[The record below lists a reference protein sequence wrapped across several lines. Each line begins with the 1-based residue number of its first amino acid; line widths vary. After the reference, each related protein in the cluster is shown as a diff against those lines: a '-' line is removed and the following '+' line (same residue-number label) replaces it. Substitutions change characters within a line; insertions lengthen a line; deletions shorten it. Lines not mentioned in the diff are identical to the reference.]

1 MKEYST
7 AFTAPHAFTHRGSTS
22 AFNSQIYNCSRNKY
36 ITAPETANIP
46 KLIKIRQND
55 GFYLVLDKKKN
66 IFFFLK
72 FFFAFFDTENVGLSI
87 KIRSL
92 RQLQAEKLANVIFA
106 NFSAAI
112 LKNRQ
117 NGRSIPGYQVLTS

>member
-1 MKEYST
+1 MHLIVFRKV
-7 AFTAPHAFTHRGSTS
+7 
-22 AFNSQIYNCSRNKY
+22 KY

-55 GFYLVLDKKKN
+55 GFYLVLDKK
-66 IFFFLK
+66 IYFFFFLK
-72 FFFAFFDTENVGLSI
+72 FCFAFFDTENVGLSI